1 MQVPSY
7 SWSSRSGVIAVALTV
22 AAVVAYSLLRDD
34 LNGGFMIGY
43 LTAMAV
49 TAVEVLRTRHSTK
62 WNWLLFLSAAGTLVL
77 VALAT
82 TGAFRLY
89 HLVMG

>member
-1 MQVPSY
+1 MQIPSY
-7 SWSSRSGVIAVALTV
+7 SWSTRSGAIAVILTI
-22 AAVVAYSLLRDD
+22 AAVVAYSLLRGD

-43 LTAMAV
+43 LTAMVV

-62 WNWLLFLSAAGTLVL
+62 WSWLMFFSAAGTLVL

-82 TGAFRLY
+82 TGAFQLY
-89 HLVMG
+89 HLAMG